1 LVHALFFASGAT
13 ALVYQVVW
21 VRSLSLILGASH
33 LAVSIVL
40 AAFMGGLAL
49 GALAIGRQAAGRAH
63 PPPEQAES
71 TRCLSLRPLR

>member
-1 LVHALFFASGAT
+1 MRGPGRLLVHALFFASGAT

-49 GALAIGRQAAGRAH
+49 GGLWTQIGRAAGG
-63 PPPEQAES
+63 ES
-71 TRCLSLRPLR
+71 VCLSV